1 MLPVLHFDPTVETT
15 GTIGAVTVFRN
26 QSLQLHQAG
35 MPEQVRTDLALLE
48 RGKVDAIDASGQQP
62 SQVSLAHHRGSRCRS
77 SPSHTG
83 SFSGISPQRFN
94 WDVRRPG
101 ANLRLGGTWAGD
113 PPAAQLSVRRFAA
126 AWPFSWRLWWPFSCR
141 RCYVEPLIDWFLLI
155 SSKISWRFSWL
166 SFST

>member
-62 SQVSLAHHRGSRCRS
+62 SQVSLAHHQRQPVQILAVAHREFFPELALSVSIGTSGDQARTSGEVAHGRAIRRQSSCRS
-77 SPSHTG
+77 GASPPPG
-83 SFSGISPQRFN
+83 LFRGASGGRFLADRATLSP
-94 WDVRRPG
+94 
-101 ANLRLGGTWAGD
+101 
-113 PPAAQLSVRRFAA
+113 
-126 AWPFSWRLWWPFSCR
+126 
-141 RCYVEPLIDWFLLI
+141 
-155 SSKISWRFSWL
+155 
-166 SFST
+166 